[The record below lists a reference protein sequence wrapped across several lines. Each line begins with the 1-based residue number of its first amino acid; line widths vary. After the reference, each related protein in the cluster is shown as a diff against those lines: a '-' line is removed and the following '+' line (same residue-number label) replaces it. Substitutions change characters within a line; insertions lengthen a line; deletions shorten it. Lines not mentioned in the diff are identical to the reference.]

1 MRNSFIGRHGL
12 LLFFVILGISASVA
26 ISVATVPDGALP
38 SDPGS
43 PPVENHLDMMLSPED
58 EIVPKTIDV
67 PSGTGAAVSTP
78 APVYT
83 WMPKDAHVSYRIADI
98 PLPQGYTRVQAE
110 PGSFAEWLRYL
121 PLQPKGS
128 PVLLYNGKQ
137 KGNQEAH
144 YAVVNIDV
152 GKQDLQQCADA
163 IMRLKAEYHYSKNEY
178 SKIHFYFVSG
188 FNAAYSKWAQG
199 YGIKVAGNKVQ
210 WVASSSSGKSY
221 TSFKKYMIAVFNY
234 ASTLSLGKT
243 MKPVGSPADIR
254 IGDVFLKAGAP
265 GHAVIVVDLAENQSG
280 GKIFMLAQSYM
291 PAQEIH
297 VLKNYSGV
305 FDGLP
310 WYPAEFGDFLYT
322 PEWEFKAGQLMRF
335 TE

>member
-1 MRNSFIGRHGL
+1 
-12 LLFFVILGISASVA
+12 
-26 ISVATVPDGALP
+26 
-38 SDPGS
+38 
-43 PPVENHLDMMLSPED
+43 
-58 EIVPKTIDV
+58 
-67 PSGTGAAVSTP
+67 
-78 APVYT
+78 
-83 WMPKDAHVSYRIADI
+83 
-98 PLPQGYTRVQAE
+98 
-110 PGSFAEWLRYL
+110 
-121 PLQPKGS
+121 
-128 PVLLYNGKQ
+128 
-137 KGNQEAH
+137 
-144 YAVVNIDV
+144 
-152 GKQDLQQCADA
+152 
-163 IMRLKAEYHYSKNEY
+163 
-178 SKIHFYFVSG
+178 
-188 FNAAYSKWAQG
+188 
-199 YGIKVAGNKVQ
+199 
-210 WVASSSSGKSY
+210 
-221 TSFKKYMIAVFNY
+221 MIAVFNY